1 MALDHQNTPDQDED
15 PVSFMDQHRGKIIQ
29 AVITL
34 TIIAG
39 LTYAFL
45 GPKDDRSNVKNF
57 FSDCKP
63 VNGACKQALGL
74 LLVPKRHSKFFD
86 NRQNSV

>member
-63 VNGACKQALGL
+63 VNGACKQALGAAGR
-74 LLVPKRHSKFFD
+74 PKEALK
-86 NRQNSV
+86 VL